1 MTDRLIVRGG
11 YLFFGEDVAFGK
23 PGLLT
28 DFSVR
33 GENELE
39 VSSEDRSYM
48 DDEKFG
54 IPHCIQFQ
62 DKLDESI
69 YWYTLD
75 DIPWQFVWYQMLHV
89 SQQSAFCFQVT
100 ALSLVPHGHLGALGQ
115 GKAQC
120 HLLIYAMLSFK

>member
-1 MTDRLIVRGG
+1 MLFFLHIC
-11 YLFFGEDVAFGK
+11 LFFGEDVAFGK

-75 DIPWQFVWYQMLHV
+75 DIP
-89 SQQSAFCFQVT
+89 
-100 ALSLVPHGHLGALGQ
+100 
-115 GKAQC
+115 
-120 HLLIYAMLSFK
+120 

>member
-1 MTDRLIVRGG
+1 MKKIIKHYPMTDRLIVRGG
-11 YLFFGEDVAFGK
+11 YLFIGEDVAFGK

-48 DDEKFG
+48 DDEEKFG

-69 YWYTLD
+69 Y
-75 DIPWQFVWYQMLHV
+75 
-89 SQQSAFCFQVT
+89 
-100 ALSLVPHGHLGALGQ
+100 
-115 GKAQC
+115 
-120 HLLIYAMLSFK
+120 

>member
-1 MTDRLIVRGG
+1 MSFFLFFLHI
-11 YLFFGEDVAFGK
+11 YLFCGEDEAFGK

-54 IPHCIQFQ
+54 IPNCIQSQ

-69 YWYTLD
+69 YWHTLD
-75 DIPWQFVWYQMLHV
+75 DIP
-89 SQQSAFCFQVT
+89 
-100 ALSLVPHGHLGALGQ
+100 
-115 GKAQC
+115 
-120 HLLIYAMLSFK
+120 